1 VKVKVGPIQVI
12 YRGTAEIVE
21 VDHDAHRGRI
31 EARGK
36 ETRGA
41 GTASA
46 DVVATLLGDGDGTR
60 VVVDTD
66 LHITGK
72 PAQFGRGVTADVGEQ
87 IIDSFATD
95 LHITGKPAQFG
106 RGVTADVGEQII
118 DSFAE
123 RLRAM
128 LEEGEEAWRGRG
140 GRWRRGSGRCGCHA
154 TRPEAV
160 ATGAAAAARAGH
172 AAAPSAG
179 PAGGPGAEG
188 ETGPPPAEAGSE
200 PEAATREPGPEAI
213 ATCAAAAGPGP
224 RRIAPTPGRED
235 DALDLLEA
243 AGAATAKRVLPLVAL
258 LAAIAAL
265 VWWLRRR

>member
-21 VDHDAHRGRI
+21 VDHQAHRGRI

-46 DVVATLLGDGDGTR
+46 DVVATLHGDDDGTT
-60 VVVDTD
+60 VVVNTD

-72 PAQFGRGVTADVGEQ
+72 PAQFGRGVMADVG
-87 IIDSFATD
+87 T
-95 LHITGKPAQFG
+95 K
-106 RGVTADVGEQII
+106 II

-128 LEEGEEAWRGRG
+128 LEDEGEEAG
-140 GRWRRGSGRCGCHA
+140 G
-154 TRPEAV
+154 
-160 ATGAAAAARAGH
+160 
-172 AAAPSAG
+172 
-179 PAGGPGAEG
+179 
-188 ETGPPPAEAGSE
+188 AEAGSE
-200 PEAATREPGPEAI
+200 PEAATRVRGPEAI
-213 ATCAAAAGPGP
+213 ATGAAAAGPGP

-235 DALDLLEA
+235 DALDLLEV

-258 LAAIAAL
+258 FAAIAAL